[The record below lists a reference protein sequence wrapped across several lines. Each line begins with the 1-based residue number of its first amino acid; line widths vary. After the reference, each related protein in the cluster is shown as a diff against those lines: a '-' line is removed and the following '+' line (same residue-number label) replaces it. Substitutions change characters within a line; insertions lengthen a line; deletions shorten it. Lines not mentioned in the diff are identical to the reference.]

1 MSAILHTIIT
11 SIEDDRHRIHL
22 QSWKKNMKKDKE
34 KKLDEKKWKVNK
46 LLDNRGKLH
55 KKILKMCKD
64 SLKQFKIPKCMKSFC
79 CKWYCDAHRFPFYYY
94 RKDDTYAW
102 GGQNLVFDDCYD
114 DDYGSEI
121 GEEHKTYKMFEEKFL
136 SIIENYLIELN
147 NHSMYHSL
155 MNIDDFNN
163 VNIEF
168 SFVYKYQEWTECDI
182 KGSLI

>member
-1 MSAILHTIIT
+1 
-11 SIEDDRHRIHL
+11 
-22 QSWKKNMKKDKE
+22 
-34 KKLDEKKWKVNK
+34 
-46 LLDNRGKLH
+46 
-55 KKILKMCKD
+55 MCKD
-64 SLKQFKIPKCMKSFC
+64 SLKQFKMPKSMKSFC
-79 CKWYCDAHRFPFYYY
+79 CKYYCNSHRFPFEFYSMTCSYDGWE
-94 RKDDTYAW
+94 DD
-102 GGQNLVFDDCYD
+102 GEDRLFNDCYD

-121 GEEHKTYKMFEEKFL
+121 GEEHKTFKMFEEKFL

-168 SFVYKYQEWTECDI
+168 NFVYKYQEWTDCDI